1 MQLEKY
7 DVRTTENRNRFE
19 FASVGRNGSIL
30 KVVEFTPLVE
40 DELIYNLGFG
50 DVDPLTCSWDDK
62 AITNNGDRNKL
73 LVTVAALVVSFLDE
87 HPTVTVYAEGS
98 TPTRNKLYQRTIDRF
113 WEEISESYDVKGY
126 TESGDLVWSC

>member
-30 KVVEFTPLVE
+30 KVVEFTPLLE

-50 DVDPLTCSWDDK
+50 DVDPLTGSWDDK
-62 AITNNGDRNKL
+62 AITNNGDRNKI